1 MNHLI
6 LDFILKRKYLFLI
19 IFLLILLRLTVFSN
33 RYSGVSNNEVSSTHS
48 YSSELLN
55 ISQAT
60 NPIKFNQFLNYFVY
74 ESLIFSEEE
83 KQKDFTFSGQVLNIE
98 MPYPYRVY
106 AYIRLF
112 TDDQNIVYEEM
123 REIYRASNQFE
134 LHKDLSTHVNYD
146 FLQYGIMLEGPHKS
160 EVKGRSFVEL
170 GHVKSE
176 ELENTI
182 QVSISRNLVNTW
194 SVLSERSSGFGKE
207 KIIISDYSDED
218 EIKVLVDEKNQS
230 IKIVPDFTLWLSEY
244 PDE

>member
-1 MNHLI
+1 
-6 LDFILKRKYLFLI
+6 
-19 IFLLILLRLTVFSN
+19 
-33 RYSGVSNNEVSSTHS
+33 
-48 YSSELLN
+48 
-55 ISQAT
+55 
-60 NPIKFNQFLNYFVY
+60 
-74 ESLIFSEEE
+74 
-83 KQKDFTFSGQVLNIE
+83 
-98 MPYPYRVY
+98 
-106 AYIRLF
+106 
-112 TDDQNIVYEEM
+112 
-123 REIYRASNQFE
+123 
-134 LHKDLSTHVNYD
+134 
-146 FLQYGIMLEGPHKS
+146 
-160 EVKGRSFVEL
+160 VEL